1 MLNVQFSDL
10 QAEVVGSVNAD
21 DDNHPEF
28 QLKRYDYFGF
38 GNKLHSLCGYASRL
52 LFIVQVFGFHPK
64 GHRVWV
70 IMIWLF
76 LVMFV

>member
-52 LFIVQVFGFHPK
+52 LFIVQVFC
-64 GHRVWV
+64 
-70 IMIWLF
+70 F
-76 LVMFV
+76 LPRRS